1 MGYVY
6 DSKCTTVENKPLF
19 KVTWLNQEEMKF
31 FKMETVTDNFGK
43 YYLFNG
49 PHQKKPI
56 IISCV

>member
-43 YYLFNG
+43 YY
-49 PHQKKPI
+49 
-56 IISCV
+56 